1 MLGVSA
7 KHPAN
12 PCRSERIEPL
22 GSAPP
27 FWRKPNFLYYWL
39 PPALWGLAVLAMA
52 GDWGANKNTYGLLRF
67 LLSWFWDLKP
77 ARLDLINFY
86 VRKTGH
92 FLAYAL
98 MYLLWFR
105 AFRAQTDQGPWRTCL
120 WSLGFCL
127 FFSSMDEGRQWFYAT
142 RGASIRDVILDM
154 SGASLAALIAAAV
167 WAPGL
172 KKAAISGRAEGQT
185 IAPE

>member
-1 MLGVSA
+1 
-7 KHPAN
+7 
-12 PCRSERIEPL
+12 
-22 GSAPP
+22 
-27 FWRKPNFLYYWL
+27 
-39 PPALWGLAVLAMA
+39 MA

-67 LLSWFWDLKP
+67 LLSWFWDLTP

-105 AFRAQTDQGPWRTCL
+105 AFREQTDYGPWRTCL

-127 FFSSMDEGRQWFYAT
+127 FFSLVDEGRQCFYDS
-142 RGASIRDVILDM
+142 RGASVYDVLLDM
-154 SGASLAALIAAAV
+154 SGAGLAALIVAAV
-167 WAPGL
+167 WPPGA
-172 KKAAISGRAEGQT
+172 KTAATSGIDGRQT
-185 IAPE
+185 IGPE